1 MPPGEV
7 SLTLHTLPLFKG
19 LPEKQLK
26 LLEQNAVIRNY
37 RAGEMI
43 LDERKEAGGMYVL
56 LAGRAKLF
64 KLSKDGREQI
74 LYFFGP
80 GEPFCLCTMFDR
92 RRAPANAS
100 AVEPCR
106 VLVLSGKIFDEM
118 AQREPRIL
126 FNVLL
131 VVSRRLKEAMELVE
145 SLSFREIPGRVAM
158 YLTHAEHGG
167 PKVATVKLPMTH
179 RELAKLVGATPEALS
194 RAFRRMAEDGLV
206 QVKGRSVKILDRERL
221 EALAEGE

>member
-1 MPPGEV
+1 MRDGEV
-7 SLTLHTLPLFKG
+7 ALTLRTLPLFKG
-19 LPEKQLK
+19 LPDKQMR
-26 LLEQNAVIRNY
+26 LLEQSAIIRNY
-37 RAGEMI
+37 APGEMI
-43 LDERKEAGGMYVL
+43 LDERREAGGMYVL

-64 KLSKDGREQI
+64 KLSRDGREQI

-80 GEPFCLCTMFDR
+80 GEPFCLCSMFDR

-106 VLVLSGKIFDEM
+106 VLVLSGKIFDDM
-118 AQREPRIL
+118 ALKEPRIL

-158 YLTHAEHGG
+158 YLTHADQCG
-167 PKVATVKLPMTH
+167 PRPDHVRLPLTH
-179 RELAKLVGATPEALS
+179 RELAKVVGATPEALS
-194 RAFRRMAEDGLV
+194 RAFRRMADDGLV
-206 QVKGRSVKILDRERL
+206 EVNGRDVKLLDRPRL
-221 EALAEGE
+221 EALAAGE

>member
-19 LPEKQLK
+19 LPEKQLG
-26 LLEQNAVIRNY
+26 LLERSAIIRTY
-37 RAGEMI
+37 VAGEMI
-43 LDERKEAGGMYVL
+43 LDEHKEAGGMYVL
-56 LAGRAKLF
+56 LSGRAKLF
-64 KLSKDGREQI
+64 KLAKDGREQI

-100 AVEPCR
+100 AVEESR
-106 VLVLSGKIFDEM
+106 VLVLSGATFEAM
-118 AQREPRIL
+118 ARQEPSIL
-126 FNVLL
+126 FNILR
-131 VVSRRLKEAMELVE
+131 VVSRRLKEAMDLVE
-145 SLSFREIPGRVAM
+145 SLSLREIPGRVAL

-206 QVKGRSVKILDRERL
+206 EVKGRSVKILDRERL
-221 EALAEGE
+221 GALAEGE

>member
-19 LPEKQLK
+19 LPEKQLR
-26 LLEQNAVIRNY
+26 LLEQSAVIRNY

-158 YLTHAEHGG
+158 YLTHTDHG
-167 PKVATVKLPMTH
+167 PVTHTIKLPMTH

>member
-1 MPPGEV
+1 MRGGEV
-7 SLTLHTLPLFKG
+7 ALTLRTLPLFKG
-19 LPEKQLK
+19 LPDKQLR
-26 LLEQNAVIRNY
+26 LLEQSAIIRAY
-37 RAGEMI
+37 APGEMI

-80 GEPFCLCTMFDR
+80 GEPFCLCSMFDR
-92 RRAPANAS
+92 RRAPANAA

-145 SLSFREIPGRVAM
+145 SLSFREIPGRLAM
-158 YLTHAEHGG
+158 YLTHAERGG
-167 PKVATVKLPMTH
+167 PGVDRLKLPMTH

-206 QVKGRSVKILDRERL
+206 EVKGREVKLLDRERL
-221 EALAEGE
+221 EALAAGE